1 MKRLLL
7 SLLCGA
13 AISASATTTVDVT
26 SSLTNP
32 DFESCSYTSWVT
44 ECPGWTWSKNIISE
58 SWPKKYDGSWEAFT
72 GGNYYLNLYGATAT
86 EGLVASQTITA
97 PETGRYT
104 LTADAYVDAATKSFS
119 LYISNGTTVAKKS
132 LSIEGD
138 VQYSVSVDATKGET
152 ITIGIY
158 TETSSS
164 AVWGYADNFKLS
176 YRTDA
181 QPTVTD
187 GIVTIDGHSYKISNG
202 YATLTSDDTD
212 TYLRGADISE
222 LSYVESLGAKF
233 YDADGKERD
242 ALDIMKENGINTV
255 RLRLYNEPGNSVTY
269 GGNTYAL
276 PAGFLDEADVLKL
289 AKRAKEHGMKI
300 ELTFHYSDFWTNGGM
315 QFKPKAWEN
324 YTLSE
329 LKDAIYSYTKSV
341 LNDMKDQG
349 TAPEYVSIGNE
360 IQAGFLFGYY
370 TSTSSLPSVNG
381 YCSNMTN
388 LQTLLNCGSKA
399 VREVC
404 PDSKVIMHLTMSSS
418 VTASTFKWF
427 FSNMPSLDYDMI
439 GASYYPYWTDGNPST
454 VLGNL
459 VTTLKNA
466 NINKDIVIM
475 ETGYSWAKYRPYGRY
490 GSQSQG
496 QLALN
501 GKAYNEASRD
511 GQKTFMQELQTV
523 IKTNSSLKG
532 YYYWDPLMV
541 EQKVNGEWIKTGWV
555 KDGENVVG
563 NTTLFDYEG
572 NALPAFDAIRE
583 DYIPATITVDGTT
596 YQVLRE
602 GETPS
607 GITQVEASSAKAT
620 SDGAYY
626 NLSGMR
632 VEHPTQG
639 IYIKDGKK
647 IIVK

>member
-13 AISASATTTVDVT
+13 ALSASAATTVDIT
-26 SSLTNP
+26 SSLQNP
-32 DFESCSYTSWVT
+32 DFESCSYTTYVT
-44 ECPGWTWSKNIISE
+44 DCPGWSLNYNAISE
-58 SWPKKYDGSWEAFT
+58 PWPKKYAGTWEELT

-104 LTADAYVDAATKSFS
+104 LTADAYVDETTKSFS
-119 LYISNGTTVAKKS
+119 LYISNGTTMAKKA

-138 VQYSVSVDATKGET
+138 MVYSVSVDATKGET

-187 GIVTIDGHSYKISNG
+187 GTVTIDGHSYKISG
-202 YATLTSDDTD
+202 DYATLTSDNTD

-269 GGNTYAL
+269 NGNTYAL

-289 AKRAKEHGMKI
+289 AKRAKEHSMKI

-324 YTLSE
+324 LTLSE
-329 LKDAIYSYTKSV
+329 LKDSIYSYTKSV
-341 LNDMKDQG
+341 LEHMKEQG
-349 TAPEYVSIGNE
+349 TAPEYISIGNE
-360 IQAGFLFGYY
+360 IQAGILFGYY
-370 TSTSSLPSVNG
+370 TNTSSLPSVNG
-381 YCSNMTN
+381 YCNDMTN
-388 LQTLLNCGSKA
+388 LQDLLNCGSKA

-404 PDSKVIMHLTMSSS
+404 PDSKVIMHLTMSTSI
-418 VTASTFKWF
+418 TANTFTWF
-427 FSNMPSLDYDMI
+427 FSKMPSLDYDMV
-439 GASYYPYWTDGNPST
+439 GASYYPYWTNGNPAT
-454 VLGNL
+454 VLGKL
-459 VTTLKNA
+459 VTTLKDA
-466 NINKDIVIM
+466 NITKDIMIM
-475 ETGYSWAKYRPYGRY
+475 EVGYSWAKYRPYGRY
-490 GSQSQG
+490 NSHTKG

-501 GKAYNEASRD
+501 GSAYSEATRD
-511 GQKTFMQELQTV
+511 GQKAFMQELQNV
-523 IKTNSSLKG
+523 IKANSSLKG

-541 EQKVNGEWIKTGWV
+541 EQKVDGEWIKTGWV

-572 NALPAFDAIRE
+572 NLLPAFDAIRE
-583 DYIPATITVDGTT
+583 DYIPASITVDGTT

-607 GITQVEASSAKAT
+607 GISLTESTSAKT
-620 SDGAYY
+620 SDGVYY
-626 NLSGMR
+626 NLVGMR
-632 VEHPTQG
+632 MKHPTQG

-647 IIVK
+647 ILIK